1 MLRSRR
7 IIAGSGLAVA
17 TYTALVEAILD
28 ARPDRRTPVLALGG
42 GVTGDV
48 VGFAAATT
56 LRGLTVVQ
64 LPTTL
69 LAMVDSSVGGKT
81 GVNTRQGK
89 NLVGAFHPPVAV
101 WAALHTLRTLDDAEL
116 RCGLGEVVKHAETWR
131 TRLGQEGRKARKQ
144 ALARLA
150 ELQQRAR
157 RDGRALGRSVDDAVA
172 RALAALNIP
181 TRQEV
186 RQLSRRV
193 ERLSARVDRL
203 RR

>member
-1 MLRSRR
+1 MATRKKARRIAGTRPARSERLERTWKDTRRALRSAEERVSR
-7 IIAGSGLAVA
+7 KVA
-17 TYTALVEAILD
+17 ELVQQS
-28 ARPDRRTPVLALGG
+28 R
-42 GVTGDV
+42 
-48 VGFAAATT
+48 
-56 LRGLTVVQ
+56 
-64 LPTTL
+64 LPT
-69 LAMVDSSVGGKT
+69 
-81 GVNTRQGK
+81 R
-89 NLVGAFHPPVAV
+89 
-101 WAALHTLRTLDDAEL
+101 
-116 RCGLGEVVKHAETWR
+116 EVVKRAEAWR
-131 TRLGQEGRKARKQ
+131 TRLGQEGRKARKH

-186 RQLSRRV
+186 QELSRRV